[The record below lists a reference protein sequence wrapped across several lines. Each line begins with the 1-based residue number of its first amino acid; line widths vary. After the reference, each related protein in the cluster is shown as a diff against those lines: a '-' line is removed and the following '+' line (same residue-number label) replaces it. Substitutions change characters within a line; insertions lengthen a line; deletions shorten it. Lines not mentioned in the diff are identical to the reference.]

1 MPFIAKFQ
9 YTFFDAFGQ
18 NNSIPELPITPF
30 PTLFTAPTYRPANN
44 TLELTVSNFFY
55 EDPKTRTQQP
65 LTVYL
70 GNVGP
75 LRARCFPPHAPGPLT
90 NISYGGG
97 MAGPSSELT
106 PNDGTVP
113 GVSPNVTTG
122 RYSPL
127 HTLVTVEMPSLPEIL
142 KALQEDAMSP
152 NALATDGA
160 TIGPH
165 TAPSGG
171 ESAAAGAQVD
181 GPTSGGPQTANHSPQ
196 PSIAS
201 RNLPILFIRAS
212 DGVGYHSGRTIAC
225 ENVFQSI
232 DLSGMASGHVLT
244 PPGGPAAD
252 PGWLAAAQAAASAD
266 GGLHGWTLRVL

>member
-1 MPFIAKFQ
+1 MSFTAKFQ

-30 PTLFTAPTYRPANN
+30 PTLFTAPSYRPANN

-70 GNVGP
+70 GNIGP

-90 NISYGGG
+90 DISYGGG
-97 MAGPSSELT
+97 IAGPSSELV

-113 GVSPNVTTG
+113 GISSGVPAG
-122 RYSPL
+122 RYPPL
-127 HTLVTVEMPSLPEIL
+127 HTLVTVEMPSLAEVI
-142 KALQEDAMSP
+142 KALQEDVIPA
-152 NALATDGA
+152 NDGA
-160 TIGPH
+160 TTGPH
-165 TAPSGG
+165 TTPPGG
-171 ESAAAGAQVD
+171 ESATPGTQVD
-181 GPTSGGPQTANHSPQ
+181 GPTSGGPQTANSSPQ
-196 PSIAS
+196 SSIAGRS
-201 RNLPILFIRAS
+201 LPILFIRAS

-225 ENVFQSI
+225 ENVFQSM
-232 DLSGMASGHVLT
+232 DLSGMAPGHVLT
-244 PPGGPAAD
+244 PPGGPTAD

>member
-1 MPFIAKFQ
+1 MLLPLILLTVAAFTAKFQ

-30 PTLFTAPTYRPANN
+30 PTLFTPPIYRPANN

-55 EDPKTRTQQP
+55 DDPKTSTQQP

-70 GNVGP
+70 GNIGP

-97 MAGPSSELT
+97 MPGPSAELT
-106 PNDGTVP
+106 SNDA
-113 GVSPNVTTG
+113 GVASNVQGG
-122 RYSPL
+122 RFTAL
-127 HTLVTVEMPSLPEIL
+127 HTLVNVEMPSLTEVI
-142 KALQEDAMSP
+142 KTLQEEVIPP
-152 NALATDGA
+152 NALTADRT
-160 TIGPH
+160 TGPH
-165 TAPSGG
+165 TAPPGGDGTVQVGGSTAQPGEASAPASISGR
-171 ESAAAGAQVD
+171 
-181 GPTSGGPQTANHSPQ
+181 T
-196 PSIAS
+196 
-201 RNLPILFIRAS
+201 LPILFIRAS
-212 DGVGYHSGRTIAC
+212 DGVGYHSGRTMAC
-225 ENVFQSI
+225 ENVFQSM
-232 DLSGMASGHVLT
+232 DLSGMAPGHVLT

>member
-1 MPFIAKFQ
+1 MSFTAKFQ

-70 GNVGP
+70 GNIGP
-75 LRARCFPPHAPGPLT
+75 LHARLFPPHAPGPLT
-90 NISYGGG
+90 NISYSSG
-97 MAGPSSELT
+97 MPGPSSELT

-113 GVSPNVTTG
+113 GVPPNVPTG
-122 RYSPL
+122 RYTPL
-127 HTLVTVEMPSLPEIL
+127 HTLVTVEMPPLAEVL
-142 KALQEDAMSP
+142 KALQEEVVSP
-152 NALATDGA
+152 NALSVDGTA
-160 TIGPH
+160 VGTH
-165 TAPSGG
+165 TTPSGG
-171 ESAAAGAQVD
+171 DSAAAGDQVD
-181 GPTSGGPQTANHSPQ
+181 GTTGGAPTTNSSPH
-196 PSIAS
+196 PSIAGQS
-201 RNLPILFIRAS
+201 LPILFIRAS

-225 ENVFQSI
+225 ENVFQSM
-232 DLSGMASGHVLT
+232 DLSGMAPGVLT
-244 PPGGPAAD
+244 PGGAPTAD
-252 PGWLAAAQAAASAD
+252 PAWLAAAQAAASAD

>member
-1 MPFIAKFQ
+1 MPFVAKFQ
-9 YTFFDAFGQ
+9 YTFFDAFAQ

-30 PTLFTAPTYRPANN
+30 PTLFTAPVYRPANN

-65 LTVYL
+65 LAVYL

-75 LRARCFPPHAPGPLT
+75 LRTRCFPPHAPGPLT

-97 MAGPSSELT
+97 MPGPSSELT

-113 GVSPNVTTG
+113 GVSSNVSTG
-122 RYSPL
+122 RYTPL
-127 HTLVTVEMPSLPEIL
+127 HTLVTVDMPSLTEII
-142 KALQEDAMSP
+142 KALQEDVMTP
-152 NALATDGA
+152 NALTTDGA
-160 TIGPH
+160 TTGSHP
-165 TAPSGG
+165 ASGG
-171 ESAAAGAQVD
+171 ENATSGAQVD
-181 GPTSGGPQTANHSPQ
+181 GSTSGGLQTANSSPQ
-196 PSIAS
+196 SSIAGRS
-201 RNLPILFIRAS
+201 LPILFIRAS

-225 ENVFQSI
+225 DNVFQSI
-232 DLSGMASGHVLT
+232 DLSGMAPGHVLT
-244 PPGGPAAD
+244 PPGGPTGD